1 MARSSSKF
9 VCQQCGYSQTGWAGR
24 CPSCQGWGSLV
35 EIFVSE
41 NQKSKTGQT
50 FGFKNQKGQ
59 TEAEIIEL
67 SKVKEATLA
76 RISSGIAEL
85 DRVFGGG
92 LIPGQ
97 TVLLAGEPGIGKST
111 ILSQVASKIYSK
123 SSKKS
128 VLYISGEESAGQVKL
143 RARRLDIDTS
153 GVFIIEETDVDQ
165 VIGLLGNWALGQ
177 EEQPNSLRAKEPNSL
192 IIIDS
197 VQTLTTS
204 DLTGAAGSIG
214 QVRECALR
222 ISDFCKRNSI
232 PLFLVGHVTKE
243 GSIAGPQTLAHM
255 VDTVLWFEGDR
266 SQNLRILRAVK
277 NRFGPTDEIG
287 IFSMGDKGLEPI
299 SDPSGIFLS
308 GISNVP
314 GSLPTVVVEGT
325 RPVIVEI
332 QSLVVP
338 TKLPYPKRTVQG
350 VDARRAELL
359 IAVLSGRAGL
369 PLGGFDVF
377 INAVGGINVREP
389 AADLAVVLSVASAFV
404 NKPLPA
410 KTIAFGEVGL
420 LGEIRVVPQEAR
432 RIKEARR
439 LGFRNI
445 ITRTSAR
452 TISEVIRKY
461 LR

>member
-1 MARSSSKF
+1 MVFIGIIREMAKSSSKF
-9 VCQQCGYSQTGWAGR
+9 VCQQCGYSQAGWAGR
-24 CPSCQGWGSLV
+24 CPNCQAWGSLV
-35 EIFVSE
+35 ETIEETRSTRSARSGREGGIEV
-41 NQKSKTGQT
+41 K
-50 FGFKNQKGQ
+50 
-59 TEAEIIEL
+59 EL
-67 SKVKEATLA
+67 SKVKDETLK
-76 RISSGIAEL
+76 RISTGIAEL
-85 DRVFGGG
+85 DRVLGSG
-92 LIPGQ
+92 LVPGQ
-97 TVLLAGEPGIGKST
+97 TVLFAGEPGIGKST

-123 SSKKS
+123 SLKKA
-128 VLYISGEESAGQVKL
+128 VLYVSGEESAGQVKL
-143 RARRLDIDTS
+143 RAKRLGVDTT
-153 GVFIIEETDVDQ
+153 GIFIIEDTDVDELVSQ
-165 VIGLLGNWALGQ
+165 IRQMSQIGL
-177 EEQPNSLRAKEPNSL
+177 
-192 IIIDS
+192 IVIDS
-197 VQTLTTS
+197 IQTLTTS

-222 ISDFCKRNSI
+222 VADFCKKNSI

-243 GSIAGPQTLAHM
+243 GSIAGPRVLEHM

-266 SQNLRILRAVK
+266 AGNLRILRAVK

-287 IFSMGDKGLEPI
+287 IFTMGERGLELI
-299 SDPSGIFLS
+299 DDPSNLFLS
-308 GISNVP
+308 GVSNVA
-314 GSLPTVVVEGT
+314 GSLPTVILEGT

-338 TKLPYPKRTVQG
+338 TKMPYPKRIFQG
-350 VDARRAELL
+350 VDTRRAELM
-359 IAVLSGRAGL
+359 IAVVSGRAGL

-377 INAVGGINVREP
+377 INAVGGINLKEP
-389 AADLAVVLSVASAFV
+389 AADLAVVLSVASAFA

-420 LGEIRVVPQEAR
+420 LGEIRAVPQEAR

-452 TISEVIRKY
+452 TISEAIRKY

>member
-1 MARSSSKF
+1 MAKSSSKF
-9 VCQQCGYSQTGWAGR
+9 VCQQCGYSQAGWAGR
-24 CPSCQGWGSLV
+24 CPNCQAWGSLV
-35 EIFVSE
+35 ETIEETRSTRSARSGREGGIEV
-41 NQKSKTGQT
+41 K
-50 FGFKNQKGQ
+50 
-59 TEAEIIEL
+59 EL
-67 SKVKEATLA
+67 SKVKDETLK
-76 RISSGIAEL
+76 RISTGIAEL
-85 DRVFGGG
+85 DRVLGSG
-92 LIPGQ
+92 LVPGQ
-97 TVLLAGEPGIGKST
+97 TVLFAGEPGIGKST

-123 SSKKS
+123 SLKKA
-128 VLYISGEESAGQVKL
+128 VLYVSGEESAGQVKL
-143 RARRLDIDTS
+143 RAKRLGVDTT
-153 GVFIIEETDVDQ
+153 GIFIIEDTDVDELVSQ
-165 VIGLLGNWALGQ
+165 IRQMSQIGL
-177 EEQPNSLRAKEPNSL
+177 
-192 IIIDS
+192 IVIDS
-197 VQTLTTS
+197 IQTLTTS

-222 ISDFCKRNSI
+222 VADFCKKNSI

-243 GSIAGPQTLAHM
+243 GSIAGPRVLEHM

-266 SQNLRILRAVK
+266 AGNLRILRAVK

-287 IFSMGDKGLEPI
+287 IFTMGERGLELI
-299 SDPSGIFLS
+299 DDPSNLFLS
-308 GISNVP
+308 GVSNVA
-314 GSLPTVVVEGT
+314 GSLPTVILEGT

-338 TKLPYPKRTVQG
+338 TKMPYPKRIFQG
-350 VDARRAELL
+350 VDTRRAELM
-359 IAVLSGRAGL
+359 IAVVSGRAGL

-377 INAVGGINVREP
+377 INAVGGINLKEP
-389 AADLAVVLSVASAFV
+389 AADLAVVLSVASAFA

-420 LGEIRVVPQEAR
+420 LGEIRAVPQEAR

-452 TISEVIRKY
+452 TISEAIRKY